1 MKRGGWPSGM
11 QISHFIV
18 SYQYNATYV
27 WCIPHSFVAFQV
39 VGVNWSVAVSLF
51 HGSSLAHSFF
61 CLDIWYSTNLLSA
74 LLTCDCK
81 FMKCSVLCSD
91 SCTHFADCMP
101 WYWHLH
107 CPSPHLQA
115 YNHIVTSCYKSV
127 PSCPLA
133 IDPSCAQ
140 QVRFGVGSLI
150 RLQHM
155 MQITVLSLHAC
166 KNVTFR
172 IPNHQIPINPALQHS
187 SWAVL
192 PCHRDLLA

>member
-1 MKRGGWPSGM
+1 MCC
-11 QISHFIV
+11 IV
-18 SYQYNATYV
+18 
-27 WCIPHSFVAFQV
+27 
-39 VGVNWSVAVSLF
+39 
-51 HGSSLAHSFF
+51 
-61 CLDIWYSTNLLSA
+61 
-74 LLTCDCK
+74 
-81 FMKCSVLCSD
+81 
-91 SCTHFADCMP
+91 CTRITGCMP

-140 QVRFGVGSLI
+140 QVRFGVGSLT
-150 RLQHM
+150 RLQNVL
-155 MQITVLSLHAC
+155 QITVLSLHAC
-166 KNVTFR
+166 KNFAFR

-192 PCHRDLLA
+192 PCHRDLLAQPNCLFFQKPEFDMNVASGFPKFPVASSLVYCAPLNVIEYKWMGTKCLQMYHHWRLCYICSIAVLSVA